1 MSKENNCHCVV
12 CQVEHDLLDSLSTQI
27 ARTHFQALAHNY
39 PELSHFDSPA
49 AVIARLHEHEEV
61 EVANHTAWNK
71 ILHALVDSI
80 ADGTADEIGQQLLLV
95 AYAPAIH
102 KIYREIRLK
111 FPGLCPDDVAQQA
124 AVCFLET
131 ARSPEMQSLNGQLPV
146 ALARRFRQSLFRWAI
161 AEARQSVP
169 WEQLDP
175 NHPERQTSAS
185 EGVVQLEHLLSK
197 AQDMNI
203 LSADDCELLR
213 KFHCEGFRPHELRE
227 GDDAPSPIALYYRIQ
242 RAVHRLRRLSTAAL
256 ANIGRCDSSQTN
268 SINHKKSS
276 KGCSNSPGRCALGDS
291 EKGFSPE
298 LSHHVPQFESD
309 VVPFAA

>member
-39 PELSHFDSPA
+39 PELSHFDSPV
-49 AVIARLHEHEEV
+49 AVIARLHEHEDV
-61 EVANHTAWNK
+61 EVANHIAWNK

-80 ADGTADEIGQQLLLV
+80 ATGTADEIGQQLLLV

-102 KIYREIRLK
+102 KVYREVRLK

-161 AEARQSVP
+161 AETQQSLPLQEVTADFP
-169 WEQLDP
+169 EMATSSFEHAVTLERLLEQAK
-175 NHPERQTSAS
+175 RR
-185 EGVVQLEHLLSK
+185 GLLS
-197 AQDMNI
+197 DTEH
-203 LSADDCELLR
+203 DLLL
-213 KFHCEGFRPHELRE
+213 KFKWEGFEANELVGMNAGNTTNAVQMR
-227 GDDAPSPIALYYRIQ
+227 LKRIIK
-242 RAVHRLRRLSTAAL
+242 RLRRAFINAHPDAVS
-256 ANIGRCDSSQTN
+256 DSETSE
-268 SINHKKSS
+268 SKKSS
-276 KGCSNSPGRCALGDS
+276 PEVTIFSGEMCIRNS

-298 LSHHVPQFESD
+298 SSHQVPQPEQGI
-309 VVPFAA
+309 PQIAA